1 MINAIWDSG
10 GSTSDVGAGFLS
22 VGLHSELLLSLG
34 RTARARALADK
45 TQTGAREEGG
55 RGAVGGGGSNQWREQ
70 KVS

>member
-34 RTARARALADK
+34 RTAGAHALADK
-45 TQTGAREEGG
+45 TQAGAREGG
-55 RGAVGGGGSNQWREQ
+55 RGAVGGGPISGGSKR
-70 KVS
+70 